1 MTHPSTGEGAMD
13 PVAVIGLSCRFPGA
27 PDPVRFWENL
37 ASGTESVGPVPEG
50 RGGPSANGP
59 ARGGFIEHADG
70 FDAAFFGITQR
81 EARYMDPQQR
91 LMLELAW
98 ECVEDA
104 AVRAADLRGARWGV
118 FVGACADD
126 FRTSYL
132 TTGALDRF
140 GHTGTSRCMLANR
153 VSHHFGLR
161 GPSEV
166 VDSGQS
172 SSLTALHRAL
182 SSLRLGEC
190 EAALVGGVNLN
201 LLQEVTDQIRLWG
214 GLSPDGRCHTFDA
227 GANGYV
233 RGEGGG
239 CVVLK
244 PLSAARRDG
253 DHVYGVV
260 RGSAVSND
268 GGRGGLGVPSEEAQY
283 EAVTGAL
290 RTAGARPGD
299 LAYVELHGT
308 GTPVGDPVEARAL
321 GAAVGR
327 ARPRSAPLPV
337 GSVKTNIGHLES
349 AAGIAGFI
357 KAVLMLEHGALP
369 EALNF
374 TAPPAGLDL
383 EGLGLR
389 VVRAYEEREFAPTDL
404 LGVSSFGM
412 GGTNV
417 HVVLG
422 PAPEHAEA
430 PTPAPATPVADA
442 HGAVWCLSA
451 RSAQGVRELAT
462 ALLDRLDRR
471 PDAVD
476 VPRTAATLARRTHW
490 EHRAA
495 VVGADPEQLREGLTK
510 VAAGHGFAVSGA
522 WAAAVGSAGA
532 ALVRAA
538 SDYVHA
544 GDCGTALTAPDR
556 ARGPRTVPGLPPYPF
571 QRERFPLPAPTVT
584 PAAAPAAPAPAAG
597 PAPSGPPAP
606 GPGGATYPRAW
617 AAAVTGDDR
626 LWLTQAL
633 LERELAAVVDGSV
646 PDLDP
651 EVPLTDLGVDSM
663 TLLEFLDRLIA
674 ATGLTLSETVVFD
687 HPTISEMAE
696 CVNKE
701 MESRHG

>member
-1 MTHPSTGEGAMD
+1 MSHPTGEALMA
-13 PVAVIGLSCRFPGA
+13 PVAVVGMSCRFPGA
-27 PDPVRFWENL
+27 SDPSRFWENL
-37 ASGTESVGPVPEG
+37 ASGAEDVGPIPEG
-50 RGGPSANGP
+50 REGPSSKGP
-59 ARGGFIEHADG
+59 GRAGSIEHPDA
-70 FDAAFFGITQR
+70 FDAGFFGISQR

-98 ECVEDA
+98 ESVEDA
-104 AVRAADLRGARWGV
+104 AIRAGDLQGARWGV
-118 FVGACADD
+118 FVGACSDD

-132 TTGALDRF
+132 AAGALDRY

-190 EAALVGGVNLN
+190 DAALVGGVHLN
-201 LLQEVTDQIRLWG
+201 LLQEATDQIQLWG
-214 GLSPDGRCHTFDA
+214 GLSPDGRCHTFDTC
-227 GANGYV
+227 ANGYV

-244 PLSAARRDG
+244 PLAAARRDG

-268 GGRGGLGVPSEEAQY
+268 GGRGGLGVPSQEAQY
-283 EAVTGAL
+283 EAVTEAL

-321 GAAVGR
+321 GAAVGLD
-327 ARPRSAPLPV
+327 RPEGEPLPV
-337 GSVKTNIGHLES
+337 GSVKTNVGHLES

-357 KAVLMLEHGALP
+357 KACLMLEHGALP
-369 EALNF
+369 ASLNF
-374 TAPPAGLDL
+374 TAPPPGVDL
-383 EGLGLR
+383 AGLGLR
-389 VVRAYEEREFAPTDL
+389 VVQKHEERAFGTADV

-422 PAPEHAEA
+422 PAPVAERI
-430 PTPAPATPVADA
+430 PVSATPVADA
-442 HGAVWCLSA
+442 HGAVWCLSG
-451 RSAQGVRELAT
+451 RSPEGVRELAQ
-462 ALLDRLDRR
+462 ALLDELDLRGAGA
-471 PDAVD
+471 DIQGI
-476 VPRTAATLARRTHW
+476 AATLARRTHW

-495 VVGADPEQLREGLTK
+495 VVGASREQIREGLGK
-510 VAAGHGFAVSGA
+510 VAAGHGFAVSGG
-522 WAAAVGSAGA
+522 WAAAVGADGA
-532 ALVRAA
+532 HLVRAA

-544 GDCGTALTAPDR
+544 GDVGTPAAVP
-556 ARGPRTVPGLPPYPF
+556 AGVRGPSTVPGLPTHRF
-571 QRERFPLPAPTVT
+571 QRERFPLPPPTL
-584 PAAAPAAPAPAAG
+584 APAAVPTPSPSSVEPAGQPVPEPDEA
-597 PAPSGPPAP
+597 S
-606 GPGGATYPRAW
+606 YPRAW
-617 AAAVTGDDR
+617 DAATTRDER
-626 LWLTQAL
+626 FWLTQVL
-633 LERELAAVVDGSV
+633 LERVLAHIQGGSM

-651 EVPLTDLGVDSM
+651 EVPLTDLGIDSL
-663 TLLEFLDRLIA
+663 TLVEFLDRLTA
-674 ATGLTLSETVVFD
+674 VTGLPLSETFVFD
-687 HPTISEMAE
+687 HPTITEMTE